1 LHALLFPDDKLPA
14 DVAETH
20 RTIICI
26 CARNLERVLR
36 ELIRLDHTLYQRG
49 AEPIFQMLSAHLVF
63 NRSGSPSQT
72 EMDSWNNAGNFLQA
86 LKNSIQSLI
95 MWSANPDINITPP
108 TYTHRLLLST
118 WRIFGSKAVV
128 KGLVDEVFNIQ
139 TQAQTSLSGTGST
152 ELALDIVVTMIS
164 APTAEAFTAEVTE
177 VQTGVKINHNENIK
191 NGNNGTTGSDGHID
205 TGRMSLSDALK
216 YLASD
221 TKMAMEEPQKMEIV
235 VKLNRRVE
243 QQMSVVSAGVRLQ
256 QNQHLAVIV
265 DEVNGGM
272 LDLMAVDGMSAL

>member
-1 LHALLFPDDKLPA
+1 
-14 DVAETH
+14 
-20 RTIICI
+20 
-26 CARNLERVLR
+26 
-36 ELIRLDHTLYQRG
+36 
-49 AEPIFQMLSAHLVF
+49 
-63 NRSGSPSQT
+63 
-72 EMDSWNNAGNFLQA
+72 MDSWNNAGSFLQA

-95 MWSANPDINITPP
+95 IWSANPDINLTPP
-108 TYTHRLLLST
+108 TYTHRLILST
-118 WRIFGSKAVV
+118 WRILGAKAVV
-128 KGLVDEVFNIQ
+128 KGLVDELFSLQ

-152 ELALDIVVTMIS
+152 ELAMDIVVTMIS
-164 APTAEAFTAEVTE
+164 SPTAEAFAVEVTE
-177 VQTGVKINHNENIK
+177 VQTGVKINHNHDNSENVK
-191 NGNNGTTGSDGHID
+191 SGNNITTNIDGHVD

-216 YLASD
+216 HLAND

-272 LDLMAVDGMSAL
+272 LDLMAVDGMPTI